1 MAPLSVGGGSGD
13 RVETVEG
20 GTMTEEPE
28 SATRAAL
35 AALTA
40 TTDDD
45 AVAAAVA
52 RARGEI
58 TTGVTGRPGAG
69 KSTLVRALS
78 DRVSG
83 PLLELHGVDAPDLP
97 DPRLDVDVLL
107 HVIAR
112 GFTDADRAVLT
123 ARRSAPTLVVVG
135 RPDLAIGGPE
145 KCDAVRAEDAEAV
158 VGWWT
163 AACATA
169 RRRRDLALCAE
180 LETVAAARP
189 ATRTAVETFLRDPAI
204 AAVRGAS

>member
-1 MAPLSVGGGSGD
+1 
-13 RVETVEG
+13 
-20 GTMTEEPE
+20 MTEEPE

-45 AVAAAVA
+45 AVAGAVA

-145 KCDAVRAEDAEAV
+145 KCDAVRADEPRAVRADDAEAV

-189 ATRTAVETFLRDPAI
+189 ATRAAVETFLRDPAI
-204 AAVRGAS
+204 VAVRGAS